1 MVTTQLTDTA
11 TTQPMATAMVTAMD
25 TTTKAR
31 GRLSLPPLLRPLL
44 MLTMAAMAMEDTAMG
59 DMVTDTVMDTTATA
73 TLLMATLETTTTNLF
88 KLFRVEDLLTCEMVS
103 LVTSHSYLKFE

>member
-1 MVTTQLTDTA
+1 MGTLPTDMA
-11 TTQPMATAMVTAMD
+11 TTLPMATAMVTAMD

-44 MLTMAAMAMEDTAMG
+44 MLTMAAMAMVVM
-59 DMVTDTVMDTTATA
+59 DMVMDTMAIA

-103 LVTSHSYLKFE
+103 LVTSHSYWKL